1 LVDFFNLEEVT
12 YKPIHI
18 LDNIIEGKIHSK
30 LIRMEDQIMKKRFA
44 QFMVVM
50 IIAAMLLAACAQ
62 DTGPAEVEETKED
75 VDTITTTT
83 RGRDGT
89 LNIILWQAVST
100 LNPYLSGGTKDIYGA
115 SLILEPMAAYDPDGN
130 MVAYLAEEIPSI
142 ENGGVSEDL
151 TSITWKLKDGIL
163 WSDGTPVTADDV
175 VFTGWYCLDPDMG
188 CNALSAYGDVENIE
202 ALDNLTVKVTFSV
215 PKPFPYGPF
224 VGNEGGPI
232 LQEAQFEDCM
242 GIKAQ
247 ECTEQNFG
255 PIGTGPF
262 MVDEFRAN
270 DVVTYKV
277 NPNYRD
283 PDKPYFS
290 NVVIKGGGDASSAAR
305 AVLETGEADYAWNLQ
320 VEPEILTAMEAAGY
334 GKVIAGFGT
343 GVERLMINMT
353 NPDPTL
359 GDLRSIYEDAD
370 GDDKADNPHPFLTD
384 PAVCKALS
392 MAIDRQTLVDV
403 GYGFAGK
410 ATCNVLSGP
419 TIYASTANDDCLT
432 QDVAGAKQLLD
443 DAGWLPGADGI
454 REKDGVRL
462 SILYQTS
469 TNSVRQ
475 GNQAL
480 IKQMWEE
487 IGVETELRNIDSGV
501 FFGGDPASPD
511 TYGKFYADIEMYT
524 NSFSGTDPEDYMG
537 NWTCE
542 EISGPDNQWL
552 GNNIPRWCNR
562 DYEDLVAEMAA
573 TADRDERIR
582 IAKEMNDL
590 LVQNCVMI
598 PLIHRGDVSG
608 IANTLKMGGW
618 DVVNSWD
625 SEFWNI
631 ADWERVE

>member
-1 LVDFFNLEEVT
+1 
-12 YKPIHI
+12 
-18 LDNIIEGKIHSK
+18 
-30 LIRMEDQIMKKRFA
+30 MKKKLA
-44 QFMVVM
+44 QIFGVM
-50 IIAAMLLAACAQ
+50 IIIAMLLAACAPANN
-62 DTGPAEVEETKED
+62 GPVD
-75 VDTITTTT
+75 VADDDDATTTTT

-100 LNPYLSGGTKDIYGA
+100 LNAFLSGGTKDIYGA
-115 SLILEPMAAYDPDGN
+115 SLITEPLVKYDPDGN
-130 MVAYLAEEIPSI
+130 MVPVLVDEIPTV
-142 ENGGVSEDL
+142 ENGGVAADL
-151 TSITWKLKDGIL
+151 TSITWTLKDGLL
-163 WSDGTPVTADDV
+163 WSDGTPFTAADV
-175 VFTGWYCLDPDMG
+175 AFTGNYCLDPDMG
-188 CNALSAYGDVENIE
+188 CNALSQFGDVESIE
-202 ALDNLTVKVTFSV
+202 AVDDLTVKITFSV

-224 VGNEGGPI
+224 VGAECPI
-232 LQEAQFEDCM
+232 IQKAQFEDCM
-242 GIKAQ
+242 GARAQ
-247 ECTEQNFG
+247 ECTEQNFA
-255 PIGTGPF
+255 PHGTGPYV
-262 MVDEFRAN
+262 VDEFRAN
-270 DVVTYKV
+270 DVVTYKI
-277 NPNYRD
+277 NENYRD

-353 NPDPTL
+353 NPDPAL

-370 GDDKADNPHPFLTD
+370 GDDVADNPHPFLTD

-432 QDVAGAKQLLD
+432 QDVAGAKALLD
-443 DAGWLPGADGI
+443 GAGWVPGADGI

-480 IKQMWEE
+480 VKQMWEE

-537 NWTCE
+537 NWQCD

-582 IAKEMNDL
+582 IAKAMNDM

-608 IANTLKMGGW
+608 IALTLDMGGW
-618 DVVNSWD
+618 EQVNSWD

-631 ADWERVE
+631 EDWERTE

>member
-1 LVDFFNLEEVT
+1 
-12 YKPIHI
+12 
-18 LDNIIEGKIHSK
+18 
-30 LIRMEDQIMKKRFA
+30 
-44 QFMVVM
+44 
-50 IIAAMLLAACAQ
+50 
-62 DTGPAEVEETKED
+62 
-75 VDTITTTT
+75 
-83 RGRDGT
+83 
-89 LNIILWQAVST
+89 LWQAVST

-115 SLILEPMAAYDPDGN
+115 SLILEPLAGYDPDGN
-130 MVAYLAEEIPSI
+130 MRPILAEEIPT
-142 ENGGVSEDL
+142 EANGGVAADL
-151 TSITWKLKDGIL
+151 MSITWKLKSGLL
-163 WSDGTPVTADDV
+163 WSDGTPVTSADV
-175 VFTGWYCLDPDMG
+175 VFTGEYCLDPDMG
-188 CNALSAYGDVENIE
+188 CNALSAYGDVVGFE
-202 ALDNLTVKVTFSV
+202 ALDDLTVKVTFSV

-232 LQEAQFEDCM
+232 IQKAQFEDCM
-242 GIKAQ
+242 GAKAQ
-247 ECTEQNFG
+247 ECTDENFG

-262 MVDEFRAN
+262 VVDEFRAN
-270 DVVTYKV
+270 DVVTYKI
-277 NPNYRD
+277 NENYREAG
-283 PDKPYFS
+283 KPYFS
-290 NVVIKGGGDASSAAR
+290 NVVLKGGGDASSAAR

-334 GKVIAGFGT
+334 GTVIAGFGT

-370 GDDKADNPHPFLTD
+370 GDDVADNPHPFLTD

-410 ATCNVLSGP
+410 PTCNVLAGP
-419 TIYASTANDDCLT
+419 TVYASTANDDCLT
-432 QDVAGAKQLLD
+432 QDVDGAKQLLD

-454 REKDGVRL
+454 REKDGVRI

-480 IKQMWEE
+480 IKQYWEE

-537 NWTCE
+537 NWTCD

-562 DYEDLVAEMAA
+562 DYEALVEQMAG
-573 TADRDERIR
+573 TSDFDERVTM
-582 IAKEMNDL
+582 AKKMNDL

-608 IANTLKMGGW
+608 IANTLKMGDW